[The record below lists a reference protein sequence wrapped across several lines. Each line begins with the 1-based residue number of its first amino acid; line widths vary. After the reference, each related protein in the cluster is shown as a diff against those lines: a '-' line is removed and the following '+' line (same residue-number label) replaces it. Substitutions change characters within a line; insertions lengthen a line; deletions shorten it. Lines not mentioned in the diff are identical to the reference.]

1 MSEIKV
7 DTLTGKTTAND
18 ITVTV
23 GATATQ
29 SLEQGLVK
37 SFVYLNG
44 TGTPAVRN
52 SKSFNISSVTDT
64 NTGQYSSTLTNNHD
78 SADYG
83 VSGGNSGDNSTAN
96 RASVTICATGSTTA
110 NTSST
115 YRYATWSASASN
127 YLDTTHI
134 GVITHGD
141 LA

>member
-1 MSEIKV
+1 MAGKIV
-7 DTLTGKTTAND
+7 ADTLEHSTAGS
-18 ITVTV
+18 I
-23 GATATQ
+23 ATNYVVNGSA
-29 SLEQGLVK
+29 K

-83 VSGGNSGDNSTAN
+83 VSGGNSGDISTPN

>member
-1 MSEIKV
+1 MAGTIV
-7 DTLTGKTTAND
+7 ADTLTHSTAGS
-18 ITVTV
+18 I
-23 GATATQ
+23 ATNYVVKA
-29 SLEQGLVK
+29 SAK

-52 SKSFNISSVTDT
+52 GKSFNISSVTDT
-64 NTGQYSSTLTNNHD
+64 NTGQYSSTLTNSND

-83 VSGGNSGDNSTAN
+83 VSGGNSGDISTAN

-115 YRYATWSASASN
+115 YRYSTWSASAAN

>member
-1 MSEIKV
+1 MSTLKADTIV
-7 DTLTGKTTAND
+7 ASDGSSPVTLTKQTA
-18 ITVTV
+18 
-23 GATATQ
+23 A
-29 SLEQGLVK
+29 K

-52 SKSFNISSVTDT
+52 SKSLNISSVTDT

-110 NTSST
+110 NTSSA
-115 YRYATWSASASN
+115 YRYATWSASANN

>member
-1 MSEIKV
+1 MSTLKADTIQSTGGSAT
-7 DTLTGKTTAND
+7 TLTNQTA
-18 ITVTV
+18 
-23 GATATQ
+23 A
-29 SLEQGLVK
+29 K

-52 SKSFNISSVTDT
+52 SKSLNISSVTDT

-83 VSGGNSGDNSTAN
+83 VSGGNSGDYSTAN

>member
-29 SLEQGLVK
+29 SLEQGLIK

-52 SKSFNISSVTDT
+52 SKSFNISSVTDS
-64 NTGQYSSTLTNNHD
+64 NLGNYSSTLTNNHD

-83 VSGGNSGDNSTAN
+83 VSGSNCGDFSTTN

-115 YRYATWSASASN
+115 YRYASYSASASN

-134 GVITHGD
+134 GVITYGD